1 MIRLFNL
8 VSLSETYTL
17 KYWTTTLFVSK
28 NGSCSPYLPA
38 RVTQTAIVNSLEQS
52 ALQSCVRNLEIASEM
67 YDEVT
72 AFQRA
77 LPEMT
82 KYDRYE
88 RRALSRRLRAIR
100 TFVALQLIAAFG
112 KTNPTLNS

>member
-1 MIRLFNL
+1 LDDHIVCEQKWFLFAI
-8 VSLSETYTL
+8 
-17 KYWTTTLFVSK
+17 FACA
-28 NGSCSPYLPA
+28 GH
-38 RVTQTAIVNSLEQS
+38 QTAIVNSLEQS